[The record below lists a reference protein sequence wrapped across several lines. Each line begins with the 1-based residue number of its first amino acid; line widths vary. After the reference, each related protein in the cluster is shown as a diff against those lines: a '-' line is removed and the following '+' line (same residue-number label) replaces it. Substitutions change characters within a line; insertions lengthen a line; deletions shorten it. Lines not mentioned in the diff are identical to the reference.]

1 MPTRCPQ
8 SHDPRVGGLANRT
21 STTAADRYQWTLVPA
36 TNAPS
41 RPHAPNAM
49 RGRLNPTTRV
59 ARAHRNAAGQ
69 HLDPALQPS
78 LTPTSI
84 TISACAREPRATPQS
99 HDSRVGGH
107 VDDPSPT
114 AVHIRCYRATSTR
127 SRLRTMSI
135 FVFVPSDRASRARGP
150 NPTALEWTGAHR
162 TSTIRAR
169 RSSTSSSPHLRIE
182 AGCSLFFYFACTRE
196 TRATPQSHD
205 DNDNGDDNFN
215 ENDNLCAT
223 VHREVKPPQKRL
235 APAQTIF
242 HAPFRPRAR
251 RNPTTPAWAGTHRTP
266 TTFEWPRW
274 RQAVF
279 RRSRVRRGS
288 LPARTCIPVLWSRNP
303 TEDVPV
309 GYTYDVRG
317 GWPLT
322 VVDAFHRGCLPPRS

>member
-21 STTAADRYQWTLVPA
+21 STTAAQDTRLEPWTLVPA

-49 RGRLNPTTRV
+49 RGRLNPSTR
-59 ARAHRNAAGQ
+59 AAS
-69 HLDPALQPS
+69 HL
-78 LTPTSI
+78 TS
-84 TISACAREPRATPQS
+84 SRKQAT
-99 HDSRVGGH
+99 DVRSRVGGH

-162 TSTIRAR
+162 TSAIRAR
-169 RSSTSSSPHLRIE
+169 RSSTSRQEERGE
-182 AGCSLFFYFACTRE
+182 ASRGQQHTRMREPCRPSLFFFACTRE

-205 DNDNGDDNFN
+205 DNDNGDDNCN
-215 ENDNLCAT
+215 ENDNLCAI

-235 APAQTIF
+235 APAQTTF

-266 TTFEWPRW
+266 TTFEWPR
-274 RQAVF
+274 
-279 RRSRVRRGS
+279 
-288 LPARTCIPVLWSRNP
+288 
-303 TEDVPV
+303 
-309 GYTYDVRG
+309 
-317 GWPLT
+317 
-322 VVDAFHRGCLPPRS
+322 

>member
-1 MPTRCPQ
+1 
-8 SHDPRVGGLANRT
+8 
-21 STTAADRYQWTLVPA
+21 
-36 TNAPS
+36 
-41 RPHAPNAM
+41 M
-49 RGRLNPTTRV
+49 RGRLNPSTR
-59 ARAHRNAAGQ
+59 AAS
-69 HLDPALQPS
+69 HL
-78 LTPTSI
+78 TS
-84 TISACAREPRATPQS
+84 SRKQAT
-99 HDSRVGGH
+99 DVRSRVGGH

-150 NPTALEWTGAHR
+150 NPTTLEWTGAHR
-162 TSTIRAR
+162 TSAIRAR
-169 RSSTSSSPHLRIE
+169 RSSTSCALGDFGESLR
-182 AGCSLFFYFACTRE
+182 GVCPDFYFACTRE

-205 DNDNGDDNFN
+205 DNDNGDDNCN
-215 ENDNLCAT
+215 ENDNLCAI

-235 APAQTIF
+235 APAQTTF

-251 RNPTTPAWAGTHRTP
+251 RNPATPAWAGTHRTP

-279 RRSRVRRGS
+279 RRPRVRRGS

-322 VVDAFHRGCLPPRS
+322 VVHRGCLPPST